1 MMKKL
6 SGVALATLMTVAASP
21 VFAGFSM
28 SDVAGIAAQ
37 VQGANGN
44 GATTDKS
51 AQAVQLLSKVN
62 ELGVKPEQAAGGVG
76 AMLSL
81 AKNQLSTSDYSELA
95 KQDPGVNKLAG
106 NGALGQLSQLG
117 GLLGKSSGV
126 SETATNA
133 VSNVANT
140 DQLDAAFTA
149 LGMQDGMVAKFAP
162 VLLDYF
168 KGQNVSTSLLSKLS
182 SAWGV

>member
-1 MMKKL
+1 MKKL

-21 VFAGFSM
+21 VFAGFSL
-28 SDVAGIAAQ
+28 SDVANVAAQ
-37 VQGANGN
+37 VQGGNGN

-51 AQAVQLLSKVN
+51 AQAVQMLTKVN
-62 ELGVKPEQAAGGVG
+62 ELGVKPEQAAGGIG

-81 AKNQLSTSDYSELA
+81 AKNQLTSSDYSELT
-95 KQDPGVNKLAG
+95 QQVPGVNKLAG
-106 NGALGQLSQLG
+106 AGAL
-117 GLLGKSSGV
+117 GV
-126 SETATNA
+126 SETATSA

-140 DQLDAAFTA
+140 DQLNAAFTA

-168 KGQNVSTSLLSKLS
+168 KGQNVSTSLLSKLG

>member
-1 MMKKL
+1 MKKL

-21 VFAGFSM
+21 VFAGFSL
-28 SDVAGIAAQ
+28 SDVANVAAQ
-37 VQGANGN
+37 VQGGNGN

-51 AQAVQLLSKVN
+51 MQAVQMLSKVN

-81 AKNQLSTSDYSELA
+81 AKNQLTSSDYSELT
-95 KQDPGVNKLAG
+95 QQVPGINKLAG
-106 NGALGQLSQLG
+106 ADALGQLSQLG

-126 SETATNA
+126 SETATSA

-140 DQLDAAFTA
+140 SQLNAAFTA
-149 LGMQDGMVAKFAP
+149 LGMQDGMIAQFAP
-162 VLLDYF
+162 LLLDYF
-168 KGQNVSTSLLSKLS
+168 KDQNVSTSLLSKLS

>member
-1 MMKKL
+1 MKKL
-6 SGVALATLMTVAASP
+6 SAVALATLMTVAASP
-21 VFAGFSM
+21 VFAGFSL
-28 SDVAGIAAQ
+28 SDVAGVAAQ
-37 VQGANGN
+37 MQGANGN

-81 AKNQLSTSDYSELA
+81 AKNQLTSSDYSELT
-95 KQDPGVNKLAG
+95 KQVPGVNKLAG
-106 NGALGQLSQLG
+106 AGALGQLSQLG

-126 SETATNA
+126 SETATSA
-133 VSNVANT
+133 VSNVSNT
-140 DQLDAAFTA
+140 DQLNTAFSA

-168 KGQNVSTSLLSKLS
+168 KGQNVSTSLLSKLG

>member
-1 MMKKL
+1 MKKL

-28 SDVAGIAAQ
+28 SDVTNIAAQ
-37 VQGANGN
+37 VQVANGN

-51 AQAVQLLSKVN
+51 MQAVQLLSKVN

-81 AKNQLSTSDYSELA
+81 AKNQLTSSDYTELA
-95 KQDPGVNKLAG
+95 KQVPGVNKLAG
-106 NGALGQLSQLG
+106 AGALGQLSQLG
-117 GLLGKSSGV
+117 GLMGQSNGV
-126 SETATNA
+126 SETATSA

-140 DQLDAAFTA
+140 DQLNAAFTA

-168 KGQNVSTSLLSKLS
+168 KGQSVSTSLLSKLS